1 MEQRRNPFVTWA
13 VDIGE
18 RLFLVLLAI
27 PFLWAFVRVMPLH
40 PTIVLLMISESIG
53 LGLILTRRIGKLS
66 LGAVP
71 VLAAFGGTALPL
83 LVRPNGI
90 PLAPS
95 ILCTGL
101 MIAGLVLAI
110 AAKLYLNRSF
120 GLIAANRGV
129 KVSGPYRFVRHPMYA
144 GYMIN
149 QVGFLLMSFS
159 MANLLLYLAA
169 WSFQLVRVHEEERIL
184 SADLDYQ
191 HFSSRVPTKLLPG
204 IY

>member
-1 MEQRRNPFVTWA
+1 MEQQRNPFITWA

-18 RLFLVLLAI
+18 RLFLVLLAM

-53 LGLILTRRIGKLS
+53 LGLILTRRFGEVS

-71 VLAAFGGTALPL
+71 VFAAFGGTALPL

-95 ILCTGL
+95 IVSTGL

-110 AAKLYLNRSF
+110 AAKLFLNRSF

-129 KVSGPYRFVRHPMYA
+129 KVRGPYRLVRHPMYA

-184 SADLDYQ
+184 SADRDYQ
-191 HFSSRVPTKLLPG
+191 QFSSRVPARLLPG